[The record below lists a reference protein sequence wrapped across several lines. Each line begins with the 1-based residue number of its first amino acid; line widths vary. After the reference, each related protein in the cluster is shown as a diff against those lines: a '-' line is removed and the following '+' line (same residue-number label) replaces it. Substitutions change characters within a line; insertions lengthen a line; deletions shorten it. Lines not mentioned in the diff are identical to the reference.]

1 MNTKKFF
8 TIATVALF
16 FSTSLIAQQIAK
28 DEVKPV
34 LAQPSAIIDSKV
46 PAPGTRVVA
55 TEPVNNAKMQQ
66 PTPLKALTPVAE
78 VETPSPLTRQ
88 QTEVAPTTQDLKLQV
103 LKVEEI
109 KPKYTEEMKATMNGT
124 HKTKS
129 IIDKSAALTP
139 AQPIPLKAQPV
150 AVAPIE
156 N

>member
-16 FSTSLIAQQIAK
+16 FSTSLVAQQVAK

-34 LAQPSAIIDSKV
+34 LAQPSAIDSKI

-88 QTEVAPTTQDLKLQV
+88 QAQVAPTTQDLKLQA

-124 HKTKS
+124 HKPKP
-129 IIDKSAALTP
+129 ILDKATALTP
-139 AQPIPLKAQPV
+139 AQPIPLKAKPV
-150 AVAPIE
+150 AVAPTE